1 MRLFRLQVVT
11 SFTYDEQL
19 IKQHFTTQ
27 DIKAQRGNIYVNDE
41 SGSPIQLTES
51 IDLYTISIDPKYVKH
66 KDKVIEILTPAIY
79 QHYCN
84 LRGTKVPTKLE
95 CIQWLESF
103 IQTGILPPT
112 KHQFFVIRNDQK
124 LSWLLL
130 SGEFSSS
137 NNTNTDRLSGSA
149 LNWFIDWSV
158 TTSSGVT
165 SFDEGEYEQYLNT
178 RQQAIDIFDQNQ
190 AISLIKTR
198 LSKTINTWIRPYNF
212 VGFIDNPE
220 LITYLSNNPI
230 PYLSIES
237 NFYLYADPNKIDNI
251 NQAVQQTQV
260 LFAQYG
266 LSYTQEKIKALLS
279 PQENRYVKL
288 MEWVSSIISTNL
300 INIKK
305 EYQSNSGRTV
315 KTTGDGAVPLL
326 HGLWFEQTTKR
337 YYPYGDFMSNIL
349 WFVDPNGKPLYGIEE
364 YFNKELAGH
373 DGKINGLGTPWVGE
387 VASNELDIETAQNG
401 QNITLTINPTI
412 QKEVESIIKW
422 YDSEFR
428 SDSVSIVIMNPWNGE
443 IITSANYPTFDPNS
457 PNDVYQVKP
466 LWPENRYLVLD
477 PTYVDVPM
485 YLLSG
490 SKLLP
495 ATSKQRFDLSI
506 AKYIHKNTNWP
517 SVFIDKIIAYPY
529 EPGSIFKPITAAIG
543 LDVDEMTLY
552 DRYYDPGKLQI
563 WPYEIKN
570 VAKAC
575 LGTHDFLHA
584 LQFSCNVG
592 MIRIIQKIRDYVF
605 YNYLDRLWF
614 GKLTGIELAGED
626 EGIIPEMSKVSRA
639 TFYNNSFG
647 QWLTT
652 TPMQIAQAYSTI
664 VNGGYLI
671 KPTIIKRIG
680 DASTQVSQSKRVKIF
695 KDITSSEML
704 NALFMVVNQWQI
716 KQFALPWYTLG
727 GKTGTSQIA
736 YKGKYQQWAGWTNGS
751 FAGIITRDNLKYVV
765 VIQIR
770 RPRQSVWWEL
780 TAGKIFGDIAKF
792 LIMYE
797 GIEK

>member
-1 MRLFRLQVVT
+1 MRLFWLQVVT
-11 SFTYDEQL
+11 GFKYDEQL

-27 DIKAQRGNIYVNDE
+27 DIKAQRGNIYINDE
-41 SGSPIQLTES
+41 SGQPIQLTES
-51 IDLYTISIDPKYVKH
+51 IDLYTISIDPKYVKY
-66 KDKVIEILTPAIY
+66 KDKVIELLTPAIY
-79 QHYCN
+79 QHYCS
-84 LRGTKVPTKLE
+84 LRGTKVPSKIE
-95 CIQWLESF
+95 CVQWLESF
-103 IQTGILPPT
+103 TQENILPPA
-112 KHQFFVIRNDQK
+112 KHQFFVIQRNNE

-130 SGEFSSS
+130 SGEFNSSDS
-137 NNTNTDRLSGSA
+137 VNPNWLTGSILTWLIDESLVNSGITN
-149 LNWFIDWSV
+149 
-158 TTSSGVT
+158 
-165 SFDEGEYEQYLNT
+165 FDEIEYDQYLINKQKIIDT
-178 RQQAIDIFDQNQ
+178 FDQSQAIN
-190 AISLIKTR
+190 LIKTR
-198 LSKTINTWIRPYNF
+198 LNKIINTWVRPYNF
-212 VGFIDNPE
+212 VGFIDNQE
-220 LITYLSNNPI
+220 LIAYLSKNPI

-237 NFYLYADPNKIDNI
+237 NFYLYIDPSKVGDT
-251 NQAVQQTQV
+251 NQAVQQLQI
-260 LFAQYG
+260 LFSQYG

-288 MEWVSSIISTNL
+288 MEWVSSIIATNMISL
-300 INIKK
+300 KK
-305 EYQSNSGRTV
+305 EYQNNSGRTIT
-315 KTTGDGAVPLL
+315 TTGDGAIPLL

-349 WFVDPNGKPLYGIEE
+349 GFVDPSGKSLYGIEE
-364 YFNKELAGH
+364 YFDKELAGR

-412 QKEVESIIKW
+412 QKEIESIIKW
-422 YDSEFR
+422 YDREFR
-428 SDSVSIVIMNPWNGE
+428 SDSVSAVIMNPWNGE
-443 IITSANYPTFDPNS
+443 VIASANYPTFDPNT

-466 LWPENRYLVLD
+466 LWPEQRYLILD

-485 YLLSG
+485 YLISG

-495 ATSKQRFDLSI
+495 ATTKQRFDLSI
-506 AKYIHKNTNWP
+506 PKYIHKNTNWP

-529 EPGSIFKPITAAIG
+529 EPGSIFKPITVSIG
-543 LDVDEMTLY
+543 LDADEMTLY
-552 DRYYDPGKLQI
+552 DRYFDPGKLQI

-575 LGTHDFLHA
+575 IGNHDFLHA
-584 LQFSCNVG
+584 LQFSCNIG
-592 MIRIIQKIRDYVF
+592 MIRVIQKIRDYVF

-626 EGIIPEMSKVSRA
+626 EGLIPEMSKVSRA
-639 TFYNNSFG
+639 TFYNNSFW

-652 TPMQIAQAYSTI
+652 TPIQIAQAYSTI

-671 KPTIIKRIG
+671 KPTIIKQIGNTNTQTSQNKRI
-680 DASTQVSQSKRVKIF
+680 KIF
-695 KDITSSEML
+695 KDMTSSEMI

-716 KQFALPWYTLG
+716 KKFALPWYTLG

-736 YKGKYQQWAGWTNGS
+736 YKGKYQQWAGRTNGS
-751 FAGIITRDNLKYVV
+751 FAGIITKDNLKYVL

-770 RPRQSVWWEL
+770 RPRASVWWEL
-780 TAGKIFGDIAKF
+780 TAGKIFWDIAKF

-797 GIEK
+797 WIEK